1 MYNFNKSL
9 GVHQRF
15 AQSEIDKTAPNIVL
29 SSSNDETYSSG
40 WYQIFNF
47 LILTFKNNIQIHTKF
62 IKYEIKIYSGTG
74 SRQMHFIITRSCQN
88 LMIFLC
94 SFNGSK
100 LSMLAHQVG
109 SNEVAMRLNHGV
121 IPLN

>member
-1 MYNFNKSL
+1 M
-9 GVHQRF
+9 
-15 AQSEIDKTAPNIVL
+15 
-29 SSSNDETYSSG
+29 
-40 WYQIFNF
+40 
-47 LILTFKNNIQIHTKF
+47 
-62 IKYEIKIYSGTG
+62 YSGTM
-74 SRQMHFIITRSCQN
+74 SREMHFIITRSCQN

-109 SNEVAMRLNHGV
+109 SNDVAMRLNHGV